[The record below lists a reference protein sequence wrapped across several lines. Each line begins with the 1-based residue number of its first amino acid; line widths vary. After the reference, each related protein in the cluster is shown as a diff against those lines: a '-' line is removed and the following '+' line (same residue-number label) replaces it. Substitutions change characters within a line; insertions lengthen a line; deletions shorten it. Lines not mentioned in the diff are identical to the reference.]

1 MVASMVVVGGITRIT
16 NSGLSMVEW
25 KLIIGAVPP
34 LNDKEWQAAFEK
46 YQQFPEYQ
54 KINHDYSLAD
64 FKSIFWWEYSHR
76 LIGRL
81 IGIVF
86 VIPFIF
92 FWSRGYFTK
101 KWRWRLIVLF
111 ALGGLQGFLGW
122 YMVKSG
128 LIDNPDVSHYR
139 LAIHLVA
146 AFLLFSYIIWLIL
159 DILEPKASIIRVKTY
174 HKTLWVVYI
183 LAIIQV
189 TYGAFVAGLNAGLF
203 YPTFPTMNG
212 EFMPASIMEKVNS
225 SGWVSLTNDITSV
238 QFVHRLLGILIF
250 LLIAAILNNYRPSL
264 LRRNKKLLIAL
275 FYIVTLQ
282 ALLGIT
288 AILYSVPFI
297 IAVLHQ
303 FTGLVFIA
311 ILIINLHG
319 SRPGWPDK
327 A

>member
-1 MVASMVVVGGITRIT
+1 
-16 NSGLSMVEW
+16 
-25 KLIIGAVPP
+25 
-34 LNDKEWQAAFEK
+34 
-46 YQQFPEYQ
+46 
-54 KINHDYSLAD
+54 
-64 FKSIFWWEYSHR
+64 
-76 LIGRL
+76 
-81 IGIVF
+81 
-86 VIPFIF
+86 
-92 FWSRGYFTK
+92 
-101 KWRWRLIVLF
+101 
-111 ALGGLQGFLGW
+111 
-122 YMVKSG
+122 
-128 LIDNPDVSHYR
+128 
-139 LAIHLVA
+139 
-146 AFLLFSYIIWLIL
+146 
-159 DILEPKASIIRVKTY
+159 
-174 HKTLWVVYI
+174 VYI

-303 FTGLVFIA
+303 FTALVFVA